1 MLIAGAIYRK
11 IYPKR
16 VEQYKSEKI
25 VKKRINR
32 AKSSNENEPG
42 VMTASHLALVYYLA
56 SDNAVEPAVPHQ

>member
-16 VEQYKSEKI
+16 VEQYKSE
-25 VKKRINR
+25 KKRINR